1 MVEVRLF
8 EGDAV
13 DASRFVNRVWGE
25 YYGAQG
31 PLTDFQPRLLDWVVF
46 GNSLAPREYRLAAY
60 AKGQLA
66 GLILAEPMKLRL
78 GDRDVDATYGSWFS
92 VDPSFRG
99 MGVGQKLAEA
109 MSLRQRERGAA
120 LMLACLADG
129 SAGERFWTKT
139 PGTRT
144 FDPLG
149 LWLHVFDAAAVSRW
163 ASTRAERALFSLLR
177 PWLRREMAP
186 VDMEG
191 IRPYRPGD
199 LAACM
204 SLVQGMMAPV
214 SLGYTYTVERLAQ
227 QLLYRDMPHTLVL
240 ERDGVVRGLVNYYTL
255 QMNARGPLTVA
266 LVDLLTFHESVS
278 SADRKRLLRAAM
290 KDMMAH
296 GASCASML
304 RSPCV
309 APTLMLGAGWVPWP
323 GGMRLGCLLS
333 SPDVEWPSSPRVF
346 THLR

>member
-1 MVEVRLF
+1 MVEVRTY
-8 EGDAV
+8 EGDALE
-13 DASRFVNRVWGE
+13 ASRFVNRVWGE
-25 YYGAQG
+25 YYAAQG
-31 PLTDFQPRLLDWVVF
+31 PLTDFPPRLLDWVLF
-46 GNSLAPREYRLAAY
+46 GNSLAPRDYRLAAY
-60 AKGQLA
+60 SKGKLA
-66 GLILAEPMKLRL
+66 GVFFAEPIKLRL
-78 GDRDVDATYGSWFS
+78 GARDVDATFGSWFS
-92 VDPSFRG
+92 VDPAFRG

-120 LMLACLADG
+120 LTLACLADG
-129 SAGERFWTKT
+129 SAGERFWAKM

-144 FDPLG
+144 FDSLG

-163 ASTRAERALFSLLR
+163 AATRAERALFSALR
-177 PWLRREMAP
+177 PWLRGEVAP
-186 VDMEG
+186 VDTEG

-204 SLVQGMMAPV
+204 SLVEGMLTPV

-227 QLLYRDMPHTLVL
+227 QLLYRDMPRTWVL
-240 ERDGVVRGLVNYYTL
+240 ERDGAVRGLVNYYTL

-290 KDMMAH
+290 KDMVEQ
-296 GASCASML
+296 GASVASMM

-309 APTLMLGAGWVPWP
+309 APKMMLGAGWVPWP

-333 SPDVEWPSSPRVF
+333 SPDVEWPRSPRVF